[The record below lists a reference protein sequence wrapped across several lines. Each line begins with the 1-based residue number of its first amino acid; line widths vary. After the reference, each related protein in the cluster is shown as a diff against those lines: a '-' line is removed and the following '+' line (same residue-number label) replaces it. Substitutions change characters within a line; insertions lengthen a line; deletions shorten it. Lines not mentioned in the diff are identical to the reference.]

1 MQNNNPRLSVGIDI
15 GTSRVRVIVGQKDNE
30 GNYSI
35 IGVGKAPTTGMR
47 KGAVVDLNGPAKAV
61 DEALMQA
68 ERMCGV
74 EVGQAAFSINGS
86 TILSTK
92 ASGMVA
98 VSGSEVSEEDLFRL
112 EDVAKVGKVPAN
124 RTILSIVPHDYA
136 LDGQSDIKDPI
147 GMVGSRLEILASVVS
162 VMTPQLQNVT
172 RVAEIVNLAVSS
184 IAPSPVAAAQA
195 VLTEAER
202 ENGVM
207 LLDLGAATTG
217 MAIYEEGDLRF
228 VSVLP
233 VGSNNLT
240 NDLAIGL
247 QTTPEVAEA
256 IKLSHA
262 DAIETA
268 RDKQV
273 SIKHNKVNHEFNL
286 SVVDEVVEA
295 RLDEIYEMIA
305 TQLKK
310 AGYLGK
316 LPSGVVLVGGGAKL
330 KNIADLTKEKL
341 GLATRL
347 AHPTGLKGV
356 ADKVESPDFAAAV
369 GLMMMDGSELASAGA
384 ESHKSG
390 LFAKLFGM
398 FKSSH

>member
-15 GTSRVRVIVGQKDNE
+15 GTSRVRVVVGQKDNE
-30 GNYSI
+30 GDYSI
-35 IGVGKAPTTGMR
+35 VGVGEAPTTGMR

-74 EVGQAAFSINGS
+74 EVNQAAFNINGS

-98 VSGSEVSEEDLFRL
+98 VAGNEVSEEDVFRL

-124 RTILSIVPHDYA
+124 RPILSIVPHEYA

-147 GMVGSRLEILASVVS
+147 GMVGSRLEIMASVVS
-162 VMTPQLQNVT
+162 VMTPQFQNVT
-172 RVAEIVNLAVSS
+172 RVAEIINLAISTVV
-184 IAPSPVAAAQA
+184 PSPVAAAQA
-195 VLTEAER
+195 VLSEAER
-202 ENGVM
+202 ENGVL
-207 LLDLGAATTG
+207 LLDFGAATTG
-217 MAIYEEGDLRF
+217 MAIYEEGDLKF

-247 QTTPEVAEA
+247 QTTPEVAEI
-256 IKLSHA
+256 IKLGHA

-273 SIKHNKVNHEFNL
+273 SVRHNKINHEFNL
-286 SVVDEVVEA
+286 GVVDEVAEA
-295 RLDEIYEMIA
+295 RLDEIYEMIIS
-305 TQLKK
+305 QLKK

-330 KNIADLTKEKL
+330 KNITDLTKEKL

-347 AHPTGLKGV
+347 AQPVGLKGV
-356 ADKVESPDFAAAV
+356 ADKVESPDFATAV
-369 GLMMMDGSELASAGA
+369 GLMIMDSVESVSASISE
-384 ESHKSG
+384 HKPS
-390 LFAKLFGM
+390 LFAKLFGI
-398 FKSSH
+398 FKSNH

>member
-1 MQNNNPRLSVGIDI
+1 MQNNSSGLLVGIDI
-15 GTSRVRVIVGQKDNE
+15 GTSRVRVVVGQKDSE

-35 IGVGKAPTTGMR
+35 IGVGEAPVTGMR

-61 DEALMQA
+61 DEALAQA
-68 ERMCGV
+68 ERMCGL
-74 EVGQAAFSINGS
+74 EVHQAAFNVNGS

-98 VSGSEVSEEDLFRL
+98 VSNNEVSEEDLFRL

-147 GMVGSRLEILASVVS
+147 GMVGSRLEIMASVVS
-162 VMTPQLQNVT
+162 VMTPQFQNVT
-172 RVAEIVNLAVSS
+172 RVAELVNLTINTIV
-184 IAPSPVAAAQA
+184 PSPVAAAQA
-195 VLTEAER
+195 VLSEAER
-202 ENGVM
+202 ENGVL

-217 MAIYEEGDLRF
+217 LAIYEEGDLKF

-240 NDLAIGL
+240 NDLAIGV
-247 QTTPEVAEA
+247 QTTPEVAEL
-256 IKLSHA
+256 IKIDYA

-273 SIKHNKVNHEFNL
+273 SVKHNKVNHEFNL
-286 SVVDEVVEA
+286 SVVDEVVSA

-305 TQLKK
+305 AQLKK

-316 LPSGVVLVGGGAKL
+316 LPSGVVLVGGGARL
-330 KNIADLTKEKL
+330 KNIAELTKEKL

-347 AHPTGLKGV
+347 AYPTNLKGV
-356 ADKVESPDFAAAV
+356 ADKVELPEFAGAV
-369 GLMMMDGSELASAGA
+369 GLMMLDDSGMLSVKE
-384 ESHKSG
+384 ETRRSG
-390 LFAKLFGM
+390 LFVKLFGI
-398 FKSSH
+398 FKSHR